1 MIWVQ
6 KEDYKC
12 GDVIQEQSIS
22 PHEHC
27 MGCDSDTGFCM
38 IQDVTMWGMPESN
51 LPDLNKLI
59 VTKLVT
65 FLFLLQHLLIVHS
78 LLDLIHMQIK
88 RF

>member
-1 MIWVQ
+1 MR
-6 KEDYKC
+6 
-12 GDVIQEQSIS
+12 
-22 PHEHC
+22 
-27 MGCDSDTGFCM
+27 CDSDTGFCM